1 MKKLSKLDVWRNIR
15 KPHDSKQI
23 SHPDGM
29 LYLKNVINFCVVFF
43 FFEVCI
49 YFQGEPH
56 V

>member
-1 MKKLSKLDVWRNIR
+1 MFGGTSR

-29 LYLKNVINFCVVFF
+29 LYLKNVINFCVFF
-43 FFEVCI
+43 FFEVCL
-49 YFQGEPH
+49 YSQGEPH